1 MPDDLQIRIGYTFH
15 DQRLLLEA
23 LTHSTY
29 ANEHR
34 SEGIMDNQRLEFLGD
49 TIVNA
54 AITRKVFLAFPG
66 FDEGRLT
73 KIRAELVRE
82 NMLVRIAHNLE
93 LGLHLRLGKGEE
105 HDGGR
110 EKPSILADAYEAL
123 IGAVFLDSSFEQA
136 CDVVDRHV
144 DAAVG
149 VLADLR
155 LTDFKSL
162 LIEHCQARFR
172 SVPELLVE
180 EETGPEHGKTFVVV
194 VRVNGEIMGR
204 GQGRSKKQASQQACR
219 EALKSLNYPLL

>member
-1 MPDDLQIRIGYTFH
+1 MLNDLQTRIGYTFN
-15 DQRLLLEA
+15 DQELLLEA

-34 SEGIMDNQRLEFLGD
+34 SESLLDNQRLEFLGD

-66 FDEGRLT
+66 CDEGRLT

-82 NMLVRIAHNLE
+82 DMLVRIARNLN
-93 LGLHLRLGKGEE
+93 LGQELRLGKGEE
-105 HDGGR
+105 HDSGR

-123 IGAVFLDSSFEQA
+123 IGAVFLDSSFELA

-144 DAAVG
+144 DAAAG

-155 LTDFKSL
+155 LSDFKSL

-172 SVPELLVE
+172 TVPELLVA
-180 EETGPEHGKTFVVV
+180 EETGPEHGKTFVVEV
-194 VRVNGEIMGR
+194 WINGEIMGR
-204 GQGRSKKQASQQACR
+204 GEGRSKKQASQKACR